1 MSDKIVAKPVGFQ
14 VGSAGPRHLGETTVM
29 TPSTMVVATAT
40 GPLLSGRHAPAL
52 PNRPELYVP
61 LLSTRQRITLVV
73 LTAGWVTS
81 FAAFWYWWLQPEH
94 NVGWPGLI
102 LNSVLLFYLS
112 YLPIYF
118 LVAIHRLHHI
128 NSKLPVPDLRVA
140 FVVTKAPSEP
150 WGLARATLEAMLGQE
165 FPHSYDV
172 WLCDED
178 PTKVT
183 EEWCRENGVLL
194 STRRGI
200 AEYHQPGWPRR
211 TKCKEGNL
219 AYFYDNWG
227 YRNYDAVA
235 QLDCDHVPSPTYLAE
250 VIRPFADS
258 SVGYVAAP
266 SMCDSNAPT
275 SWSARGRL
283 HKEGS
288 FHGPFQAGHVR
299 GLAPICIGSHY
310 AVRTEALEGIGG
322 VGPELAEDFSTAFL
336 LNSAG
341 WQGAFAIN
349 AEAHGEGPITF
360 AAKATQEFQWARSL
374 MVLLLDTLP
383 DHFNRFTW
391 TLKLRFLYQL
401 TYYPLLALSTF
412 AGLCLLATAAV
423 TGVAWVNVNYF
434 EFLLR
439 WSAVGVW
446 LLLITYCTRRWGLL
460 RPQSTPLISWEA
472 WLYTLVRWPCALNGV
487 LAALRQKLRP
497 RDVTFRVTPKARNG
511 LEPLPTGLVLPYSV
525 ISGVMSGA
533 ALFGEATTAAYGY
546 VFLCLLA
553 GAAYNVVALAVPLLH
568 AWECARPAGKRFG
581 TAVLATVPG
590 SLALG
595 TATTVP
601 MVVAVTNFPGYLQQ
615 FIPG

>member
-1 MSDKIVAKPVGFQ
+1 MSGRAVARAVPFQ
-14 VGSAGPRHLGETTVM
+14 AGLPGAQLGETAM
-29 TPSTMVVATAT
+29 TPSTMVVATAS
-40 GPLLSGRHAPAL
+40 GPLLSGRRAPVL
-52 PNRPELYVP
+52 PNSPELYVP
-61 LLSTRQRITLVV
+61 LLTTRQRITLGL
-73 LTAGWVTS
+73 LTAGWLVA

-118 LVAIHRLHHI
+118 LVAVQRLRQI
-128 NSKLPVPDLRVA
+128 NSKLHVPDLRVA

-150 WGLARATLEAMLGQE
+150 WDLARSTLQAMLAQD

-178 PTKVT
+178 PTKETV
-183 EEWCRENGVLL
+183 EWCKNSQVHL
-194 STRRGI
+194 STRKGI

-235 QLDCDHVPSPTYLAE
+235 QLDCDHAPSPSYLAE
-250 VIRPFADS
+250 VVRPFIDPS
-258 SVGYVAAP
+258 IGYVAAP

-275 SWSARGRL
+275 SWTARGRL

-288 FHGPFQAGHVR
+288 FHGPFQAGHIR
-299 GLAPICIGSHY
+299 GLAPMCIGSHY
-310 AVRTEALEGIGG
+310 AVRTEALQSIGG

-349 AEAHGEGPITF
+349 AEAHGEGPLTF

-383 DHFNRFTW
+383 DHFKRFPW
-391 TLKLRFLYQL
+391 RLKLRFMYQL
-401 TYYPLLALSTF
+401 TYYPLLALTTL

-434 EFLLR
+434 EFIIR

-460 RPQSTPLISWEA
+460 RPHNTPLVSWEG
-472 WLYTLVRWPCALNGV
+472 WLYTLARWPFVLQGV
-487 LAALRQKLRP
+487 LAAIRQKIRP
-497 RDVTFRVTPKARNG
+497 NHVTFRVTPKSRNG
-511 LEPLPTGLVLPYSV
+511 LEPLPIRLVLPYSV
-525 ISGVMSGA
+525 ISGAMSGA
-533 ALFGEATTAAYGY
+533 ALVGEATTAAYGY

-553 GAAYNVVALAVPLLH
+553 GVAYSAVALAVPLLH
-568 AWECARPAGKRFG
+568 AWECARPSRARFG
-581 TAVLATVPG
+581 TSVLATARGP
-590 SLALG
+590 LALG
-595 TATTVP
+595 AATAAP
-601 MVVAVTNFPGYLQQ
+601 LVVAVANFPEYLAL
-615 FIPG
+615 FLPR